1 MCTLTA
7 PLDSGDS
14 PRESLPASTPFL
26 RLLHALV
33 LVAVL
38 ALAAAGTAAAGSTST
53 CGLKVIDDWYDD
65 GRVDRTYPLRCYDD
79 AIKGLPRDVR
89 DYSSAKE
96 DITSARNAARRG
108 EPAPPAKNDPSPA
121 EPVSNVQ
128 DPEDLDGDGV
138 PNEEDPTPGVQRDLP
153 SEEPGD
159 DEDDP
164 EVIGDVDTTRS
175 DSLPLPLLVLA
186 GLALLVVAAGTAAY
200 LVRRLQARRL
210 PPTV

>member
-1 MCTLTA
+1 M
-7 PLDSGDS
+7 
-14 PRESLPASTPFL
+14 PASTPFL

-108 EPAPPAKNDPSPA
+108 EPAPPARTDPSPA
-121 EPVSNVQ
+121 EPVS
-128 DPEDLDGDGV
+128 DMPSPPDFDGDGV
-138 PNEEDPTPGVQRDLP
+138 PNEVDPTPGLQRDV
-153 SEEPGD
+153 S
-159 DEDDP
+159 EDDDRNEP
-164 EVIGDVDTTRS
+164 
-175 DSLPLPLLVLA
+175 
-186 GLALLVVAAGTAAY
+186 
-200 LVRRLQARRL
+200 
-210 PPTV
+210 

>member
-1 MCTLTA
+1 
-7 PLDSGDS
+7 
-14 PRESLPASTPFL
+14 
-26 RLLHALV
+26 
-33 LVAVL
+33 
-38 ALAAAGTAAAGSTST
+38 
-53 CGLKVIDDWYDD
+53 
-65 GRVDRTYPLRCYDD
+65 
-79 AIKGLPRDVR
+79 
-89 DYSSAKE
+89 
-96 DITSARNAARRG
+96 
-108 EPAPPAKNDPSPA
+108 
-121 EPVSNVQ
+121 
-128 DPEDLDGDGV
+128 
-138 PNEEDPTPGVQRDLP
+138 VQRDLP